1 MPPLEASK
9 LHQTISRNAPLVARY
24 SLHTERTQK
33 QRSSRKLFVP
43 PAANGDKN
51 KWRQKRN
58 ILNGMNF

>member
-33 QRSSRKLFVP
+33 QRSSQKCLCRLRRMETKI
-43 PAANGDKN
+43 NGDRKE
-51 KWRQKRN
+51 
-58 ILNGMNF
+58 IF